1 MKKPFLRT
9 LGPTA
14 LVCLFLLVPGAA
26 LAGAQAFITPSI
38 GAVFS
43 GDVPS
48 SRATF
53 GASLAGVRGLLGAEL
68 DFGYTPTLFEDGSAE
83 TNLLLLTGNVL
94 VRVPVGVIN
103 PYAVGGIG
111 LMRRQYS
118 ASLPGFL
125 NDITDND
132 FGLNLGGG
140 LWTMLTEHVGLRGD
154 VRYFHIRK
162 TDGFSFGRAYAGLTF
177 AY

>member
-1 MKKPFLRT
+1 MTRLMRRT
-9 LGPTA
+9 LYTTP
-14 LVCLFLLVPGAA
+14 LVCLFLLLSAA
-26 LAGAQAFITPSI
+26 HPAQAQVLITPSI
-38 GAVFS
+38 GAVFG

-83 TNLLLLTGNVL
+83 TNLLMLTGNVL
-94 VRVPVGVIN
+94 VRVPLGVVN

-132 FGLNLGGG
+132 FGVNLGGG
-140 LWTMLTEHVGLRGD
+140 LWAMLTEHVGLRGD
-154 VRYFHIRK
+154 LRFFHIRK

>member
-1 MKKPFLRT
+1 MRRKAVRT
-9 LGPTA
+9 FGATA
-14 LVCLFLLVPGAA
+14 LVWAFLLLPGANLAQGQA
-26 LAGAQAFITPSI
+26 LITPSV

-53 GASLAGVRGLLGAEL
+53 GASIAGVNGLFGAEL
-68 DFGYTPTLFEDGSAE
+68 DFGFTPTLFEDGSAE
-83 TNLLLLTGNVL
+83 TNLLLLTGNL
-94 VRVPVGVIN
+94 LFRVPVGVVN

-140 LWTMLTEHVGLRGD
+140 LWTMLTEHVGVRGD
-154 VRYFHIRK
+154 IRYFHIRK

>member
-1 MKKPFLRT
+1 MKKLLLRT
-9 LGPTA
+9 LGSIV
-14 LVCLFLLVPGAA
+14 LVCALLLLPGANP
-26 LAGAQAFITPSI
+26 AQAQVLITPSI
-38 GAVFS
+38 GAVFG

-68 DFGYTPTLFEDGSAE
+68 DFGYTPTLFKDGSAE

-94 VRVPVGVIN
+94 VRVPLGVVN

-154 VRYFHIRK
+154 VRFFHIRK